1 MPEISWFVQSTEEET
16 EGRTPSGLQLAPG
29 SLQLP
34 HEGSRGAG
42 SDICSLVT
50 EKGPDGMS

>member
-42 SDICSLVT
+42 SDTCSLVT